1 MENAVFNIKFLA
13 KSFKRQSTRC
23 EKESK
28 KEVEK
33 MKKAIKANN
42 NEIAQIH
49 AANVIRKRNESVN
62 LLRLSSR
69 MDAASTRIQTAVQ
82 MRRVTESMARVVG
95 DMDKAS
101 KKMDLERMTK
111 IMDMFENQSE
121 DLDIQTSYMEGS
133 IGGATTLTTPQK
145 DIDSLM
151 QQVAD
156 EAGLELN
163 QELGI
168 MQAPQEGPLPEE
180 REGLNERLAKLR
192 NAS

>member
-1 MENAVFNIKFLA
+1 MDNAVFNLKFLA
-13 KSFKRQSTRC
+13 KTFKRQSARC
-23 EKESK
+23 EKDSK

-33 MKKAIKANN
+33 LKKAIKANN

-49 AANVIRKRNESVN
+49 ASNVIRKKNESVN
-62 LLRLSSR
+62 MLRLSSR

-121 DLDIQTSYMEGS
+121 DLDVQTSYMEGS
-133 IGGATTLTTPQK
+133 IGGATTLSTPQK
-145 DIDSLM
+145 EIDTLM

-156 EAGLELN
+156 EAGLELK
-163 QELGI
+163 QELGV
-168 MQAPQEGPLPEE
+168 MQAPQKDPLPEE
-180 REGLNERLAKLR
+180 DVGLNERLAKLR
-192 NAS
+192 NTS

>member
-1 MENAVFNIKFLA
+1 
-13 KSFKRQSTRC
+13 
-23 EKESK
+23 
-28 KEVEK
+28 

-42 NEIAQIH
+42 TEVAQIH
-49 AANVIRKRNESVN
+49 ASNVIRKRNESVN

-101 KKMDLERMTK
+101 RKMDLERMTK

-121 DLDIQTSYMEGS
+121 DLDVQTGYMEGS

-145 DIDSLM
+145 EIDSLM

-163 QELGI
+163 QELGV
-168 MQAPQEGPLPEE
+168 MQAPQENPLPEE
-180 REGLNERLAKLR
+180 DVGLNERLAKLR